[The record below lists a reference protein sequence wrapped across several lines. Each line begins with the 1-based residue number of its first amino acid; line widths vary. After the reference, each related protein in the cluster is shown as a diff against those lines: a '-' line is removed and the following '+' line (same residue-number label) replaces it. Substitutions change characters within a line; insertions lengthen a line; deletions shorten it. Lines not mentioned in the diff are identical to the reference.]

1 MENRKSFRTRL
12 TIYVI
17 GLALVPLAL
26 FGGIVASQFQTALTE
41 QVNSSLA
48 SDAETIHQ
56 LVADSNSDNYKNVQS
71 WAEDAIVRGALI
83 YNAFDKS
90 DTTLKVLQGRFP
102 EFRVLVL
109 FGLDGRAVSASDA
122 ALRDLYV
129 AHAAAAQD
137 ADWFKA
143 A

>member
-1 MENRKSFRTRL
+1 
-12 TIYVI
+12 
-17 GLALVPLAL
+17 
-26 FGGIVASQFQTALTE
+26 
-41 QVNSSLA
+41 
-48 SDAETIHQ
+48 
-56 LVADSNSDNYKNVQS
+56 
-71 WAEDAIVRGALI
+71 IVRGALI
-83 YNAFDKS
+83 YNASDKS

-143 A
+143 ALENRISTEGIEREDPILGGQIFHFAATVLSPVDN